1 MIGYICK
8 YTPIEV
14 FESMGLEMKRI
25 EPEVASFNQ
34 ADTLMHP
41 NICRFCQRR
50 TGRRTRKPL

>member
-8 YTPIEV
+8 YTPIEI

-41 NICRFCQRR
+41 NIWQLCQRR
-50 TGRRTRKPL
+50 AGGRACQPL